1 MSIRTALVAAMLLVI
16 TAVTAILCVLGV
28 MSVNRSVIREAQ
40 ARVDHDLR
48 VVGTHYQRLI
58 DSLGR
63 RFENRV
69 QGVEPGLENAMRTVR
84 RLRDE
89 LDFTILNL
97 CDAKG
102 KPVAGGYP
110 RESLKVPIGE
120 DMIIR
125 RALEGNP
132 TWGTVILD
140 PRRLRTE
147 GGAALEEAMRV
158 PARGTER
165 GTACAAAMFWWFA
178 APVRDESDRITGV
191 LYGGRALNFRYELV
205 DELRDLV
212 LGADLYDGKPM
223 GTVTLFLGG
232 VRVSTNVL
240 GPDGRR
246 AVGTRVSDE
255 VRERVLKE
263 GEPWRDRA
271 WVVDS
276 WYLSGYDPI
285 RDPEGGIIGMLYVG
299 LLEAPYT
306 AMRARLL
313 VRFLLP
319 VVFVGVGAI
328 ALALFI
334 VGRVTRPLSQLGEAA
349 ERMAKGDRDHTPEVA
364 RTYAEINQLA
374 ENFRRMQ
381 RAIAERDDR
390 LNAQYRQ
397 LAEANEQLQRAN
409 RNYME
414 TLGFVTHELKSPLAA
429 MQSMID
435 LLVSG
440 TLGEL
445 PEKAQR
451 PLVRIKRNCEELQD
465 MVKNYLDLSRAERG
479 ELEAE
484 KRPID
489 FVKEV
494 VEPCLAQA
502 QPLFASRNMRVET
515 AHPDTLMVEAD
526 AELMRIAL
534 ANYLS
539 NAAKYGREGGR
550 AKLEADVEGD
560 DVIVSVW
567 NEGAGFT
574 DEDRDR
580 LFKKFSRLR
589 TKETRD
595 KRGSGLGLFLSKEVL
610 RLHGGE
616 VRAESAPGE
625 WARFSFRF
633 PQSPAAGR

>member
-1 MSIRTALVAAMLLVI
+1 MLLVI

-165 GTACAAAMFWWFA
+165 GTACAAAMFW
-178 APVRDESDRITGV
+178 
-191 LYGGRALNFRYELV
+191 
-205 DELRDLV
+205 V

-515 AHPDTLMVEAD
+515 SHPDTLMVEAD